1 MIVFGET
8 VLARFTQKHAAS
20 RKPLA
25 RFLKIVHNAEWPHF
39 SALKETFS
47 TADTGKR
54 TGKVIFD
61 IGGNKYRLIA
71 VVNFE
76 RQSVLIDQVFTHEE
90 YDREVL

>member
-1 MIVFGET
+1 MPNGRT
-8 VLARFTQKHAAS
+8 S
-20 RKPLA
+20 PL
-25 RFLKIVHNAEWPHF
+25 F
-39 SALKETFS
+39 KETFS

-61 IGGNKYRLIA
+61 IAGNKYRLIA